1 MNYNL
6 RTASCSIFSCCF
18 GHSPIPVVIDAV
30 LENKYAR
37 NLFGMLQSSYVF
49 IVGSPYCV
57 TPSLKTLQK
66 SLQLNLRLWS
76 WNTTVRC
83 QMAFWNRRIYS
94 SLQTTKEKLCWVL
107 ANSLSQGDCEGEK
120 GGEQPTNPWVLQQQV
135 TSMATQSCCSAPH
148 PWQRGERGIPRKAAS
163 PNPPELKAG
172 ALLWCFTGVL
182 QAGVLLYWPWKRHQL
197 LGGSVGWCRELPCVH
212 AAFHWELL
220 PSGGV
225 QAPGTPQLLQ
235 VLLQCAET
243 VVQWH
248 RRREKEKS
256 FGNSLVAW
264 NFTMFQWHFL
274 SD

>member
-1 MNYNL
+1 MNYSP

-107 ANSLSQGDCEGEK
+107 ANSLVQGEYEGEK
-120 GGEQPTNPWVLQQQV
+120 GEEQPTKHERYTSRSPPWGSGL
-135 TSMATQSCCSAPH
+135 TQ
-148 PWQRGERGIPRKAAS
+148 
-163 PNPPELKAG
+163 
-172 ALLWCFTGVL
+172 TG
-182 QAGVLLYWPWKRHQL
+182 WWI
-197 LGGSVGWCRELPCVH
+197 
-212 AAFHWELL
+212 
-220 PSGGV
+220 
-225 QAPGTPQLLQ
+225 
-235 VLLQCAET
+235 
-243 VVQWH
+243 
-248 RRREKEKS
+248 
-256 FGNSLVAW
+256 GNSTWCALGSG
-264 NFTMFQWHFL
+264 MFSLHLEVWL
-274 SD
+274 EWLL